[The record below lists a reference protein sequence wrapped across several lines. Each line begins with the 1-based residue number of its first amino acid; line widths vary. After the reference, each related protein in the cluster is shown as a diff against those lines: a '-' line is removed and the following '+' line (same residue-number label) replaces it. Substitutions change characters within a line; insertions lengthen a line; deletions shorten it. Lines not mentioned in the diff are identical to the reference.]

1 MKTKL
6 YIFNESCFG
15 GLYGIGTYINQIISF
30 FSRNEEVETHIFNI
44 RYNCKEVI
52 ISQGSYPNNHIY
64 YIPEKSH
71 FLNYLLIKK

>member
-52 ISQGSYPNNHIY
+52 ISAQLQISVAYFCSIGLY
-64 YIPEKSH
+64 
-71 FLNYLLIKK
+71 FLV

>member
-30 FSRNEEVETHIFNI
+30 TPKKSVVRFN
-44 RYNCKEVI
+44 
-52 ISQGSYPNNHIY
+52 
-64 YIPEKSH
+64 
-71 FLNYLLIKK
+71 LL